1 MIKYILVNI
10 YLYFLA
16 VVFTFLCTL
25 QLVVFLPVVDNIV
38 ATDNSIDRE
47 LEESPVI

>member
-1 MIKYILVNI
+1 M
-10 YLYFLA
+10 
-16 VVFTFLCTL
+16 VFTFLGTL
-25 QLVVFLPVVDNIV
+25 QLVVLLPMVDNIV